1 MIDDI
6 VLMEFYSVFFW
17 YIAFNEYMYWIWYV
31 YHQ

>member
-17 YIAFNEYMYWIWYV
+17 YFAFNEYMYWIWYV